1 MNNQITCPHCK
12 QDFTIEDIV
21 DSSLKEGF
29 NKKYLEH
36 KKILEEKMNT
46 KELEL
51 IQKENKL
58 QQVLNDKEQQ
68 LKKQLQQKE
77 TEIRTSVSNELSLA
91 LSERMKLLEEENA
104 VKSARLKEAQT
115 IELNMRK
122 QQQVLEE
129 KQAGMELEVQR
140 KMDAQRKELEEKI
153 RKQEQDQQYMRN
165 QEKDSLIQEMKR
177 QMEDMKRKMDQG
189 SMQSQGEIQ
198 EIELEKLL
206 ASTFPFDLIEP
217 VAKGVAGADCI
228 QKVRNQLGKEC
239 GSIIY
244 ESKRTK
250 NFSMLW
256 LDKLTLDLRSAK
268 ADVAILVTEAMP
280 KELEQFG
287 QLNGIWVCTFAQV
300 KALSLALRDGIIKID
315 EVKSAQENKGDKMH
329 MLYNYL
335 TGNEFSHKV
344 KAIYDAFEQLNAG
357 LENEK
362 KQMLKI
368 WAVREKQIEQVMVN
382 TIEMYGS
389 IKGIAGSAVNAIP
402 ELELGGHLGPA
413 TETN

>member
-1 MNNQITCPHCK
+1 
-12 QDFTIEDIV
+12 
-21 DSSLKEGF
+21 
-29 NKKYLEH
+29 
-36 KKILEEKMNT
+36 
-46 KELEL
+46 
-51 IQKENKL
+51 
-58 QQVLNDKEQQ
+58 
-68 LKKQLQQKE
+68 
-77 TEIRTSVSNELSLA
+77 
-91 LSERMKLLEEENA
+91 
-104 VKSARLKEAQT
+104 
-115 IELNMRK
+115 
-122 QQQVLEE
+122 
-129 KQAGMELEVQR
+129 
-140 KMDAQRKELEEKI
+140 
-153 RKQEQDQQYMRN
+153 
-165 QEKDSLIQEMKR
+165 MKR

-287 QLNGIWVCTFAQV
+287 QLNGIWICTFAQV

-344 KAIYDAFEQLNAG
+344 KAIYDAFEQLNTG